1 MPSGQDT
8 HATVAPIGAIYPSSD
23 ARWPKRDLN
32 DFTGVPTEPKFDTD
46 HDRAIPVYKGGRDH
60 EREGNRHRHP
70 LPDRPHRVIQEDV
83 VRYTNFDG
91 DVFTAL
97 ICTYSDD
104 TVVVHG
110 EHNDKARIAFDPVD
124 ARKARGT
131 YAALD
136 ADIERQRRPG
146 FTLDHYVP
154 RYSILRARPYY
165 RDRYFPPYS
174 KLAGKKVKLR
184 KDWPGSKGDAEAKRR
199 SGQVQIKVS
208 SSMKRRQA
216 RQRQKARQRS
226 AGTTSDE
233 GYKSTGSKKA
243 CVCGGTPGDNVGADE
258 DTASEGTAR
267 PPYLYGVL
275 VENLVHETKTAD
287 VEVGRRRSRTPT
299 PISNGL

>member
-1 MPSGQDT
+1 M
-8 HATVAPIGAIYPSSD
+8 
-23 ARWPKRDLN
+23 
-32 DFTGVPTEPKFDTD
+32 
-46 HDRAIPVYKGGRDH
+46 
-60 EREGNRHRHP
+60 
-70 LPDRPHRVIQEDV
+70 
-83 VRYTNFDG
+83 VRYTNYDG

-110 EHNDKARIAFDPVD
+110 EHDDKARIAFDPVD

-136 ADIERQRRPG
+136 ADIERRGRPG
-146 FTLDHYVP
+146 RTLDHYVP

-184 KDWPGSKGDAEAKRR
+184 QDWPGKSKGEAEAKRR
-199 SGQVQIKVS
+199 SGQMQINFS

-226 AGTTSDE
+226 MGTTSDE
-233 GYKSTGSKKA
+233 GYRSAETQKT
-243 CVCGGTPGDNVGADE
+243 CVCGGAPGDDVGADE
-258 DTASEGTAR
+258 DAGSEGTAR
-267 PPYLYGVL
+267 APYLYGVL
-275 VENLVHETKTAD
+275 VENLVHETKPAD
-287 VEVGRRRSRTPT
+287 VEVGRPRSPSGCARTAY
-299 PISNGL
+299 